1 MYNNVGISKDI
12 TQKWDEYLRNL
23 ADMRVDDEANVM
35 YLDSDAR
42 NEYVSF
48 YNELQLKKGESGS
61 YIGAMFSKLQIYV
74 LRWALLTHFL
84 SDNIGMTRITG
95 DIMKFSVR
103 CMRTFEAWHRKVFVN
118 LSTVNHPRKIMG
130 NEELLQ
136 ELVSRYKVQ
145 NQSKLADAIGIS
157 RQALSK
163 ALKKDEGLQ
172 VDKLTENDL

>member
-1 MYNNVGISKDI
+1 
-12 TQKWDEYLRNL
+12 
-23 ADMRVDDEANVM
+23 
-35 YLDSDAR
+35 
-42 NEYVSF
+42 
-48 YNELQLKKGESGS
+48 
-61 YIGAMFSKLQIYV
+61 
-74 LRWALLTHFL
+74 
-84 SDNIGMTRITG
+84 
-95 DIMKFSVR
+95 MKFSVS

-145 NQSKLADAIGIS
+145 SQSKLADAIGIS